1 MQTVINPVAR
11 LQGEAAVAPDKS
23 ISHRTIILSALA
35 CGQSRVKNF
44 LVAED
49 TISSCWCLSA
59 LGVNI
64 QQQGQEVLINSP
76 GINNLSEPYKILE
89 CGNSGTTMRL
99 MAGLLAGRPFTAVL
113 SGDDSLNKR
122 PMQRVLTPLSL
133 MGTSFM
139 ARGGKFPPLA
149 VQGGQ
154 LQGIEYTMPVA
165 SAQVKS
171 ALLLAGMQADGITV
185 IHEPVLTR
193 DHTERMMAAIGA
205 RIERKDNSVSIRPSE
220 ELRPQDWDVPGDI
233 SSAAFLLV
241 AASIIPGSEILLHQV
256 GVNPTRTGI
265 LEILNLMGADIQ
277 IHNLQTV
284 AGEPVADLLIR
295 SAHLKAVEIG
305 GEIIPRLI
313 DELPILAVA
322 MSVAQGTSVVRDAG
336 ELRVKET
343 DRIAAV
349 TSELRRM
356 GAAIEATEDGFIV
369 NGQESPLHGT
379 KVDSFGDHRIAMSL
393 AIAGLIADGATRIE
407 NAEAVNISFPEF
419 WNTLQSLSR

>member
-49 TISSCWCLSA
+49 TISSCRCLSA